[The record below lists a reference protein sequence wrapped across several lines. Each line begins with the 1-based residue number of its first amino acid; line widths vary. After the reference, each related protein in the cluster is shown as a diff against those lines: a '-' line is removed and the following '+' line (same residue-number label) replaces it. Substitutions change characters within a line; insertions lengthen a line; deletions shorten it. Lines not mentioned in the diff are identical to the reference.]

1 VLVLFPSLLL
11 GLVVYVLVLSGK
23 KVRTLYQT
31 HPLSGED
38 DEKEEGVSD
47 ARSALN
53 AGRINE
59 PVKGTETELGEESR
73 QSEVVRGEPVCG
85 GEVKTSDE
93 EVRCRELGGGG
104 RGCVGVPMSLA
115 RERQAYRDAM
125 LAKGLVEGSDSESY
139 LEEFR
144 PVCESAL
151 SSMQDGEGGVGL
163 SSSCGDVGGG
173 KFESSFLELGRLQ
186 ERLGGSSEAEE
197 GGQLDWSDGS
207 DEEWQACGSCSEE
220 SKSNSDIED
229 EGEAA
234 ISDSSSSEDSTGDG
248 EDCSV
253 SDSSIEIEI
262 REVSLVDYSSQGSIV

>member
-1 VLVLFPSLLL
+1 
-11 GLVVYVLVLSGK
+11 
-23 KVRTLYQT
+23 
-31 HPLSGED
+31 
-38 DEKEEGVSD
+38 
-47 ARSALN
+47 
-53 AGRINE
+53 
-59 PVKGTETELGEESR
+59 
-73 QSEVVRGEPVCG
+73 
-85 GEVKTSDE
+85 
-93 EVRCRELGGGG
+93 VRCRELGGGGSG

-151 SSMQDGEGGVGL
+151 SSMQDGEGGVGS

-173 KFESSFLELGRLQ
+173 KFESYFLELGRLQ
-186 ERLGGSSEAEE
+186 ERLGGSDRSSEAEE

-207 DEEWQACGSCSEE
+207 DEEWQAFGSCSEE
-220 SKSNSDIED
+220 SKSKSNSDIED

-253 SDSSIEIEI
+253 SDSSESIEIEI
-262 REVSLVDYSSQGSIV
+262 REVSLVDYSSLGSIV